1 MKKFAILLLMSC
13 FALTAAAQDETA
25 EAENVKNVRKKFFNI
40 SYLSDKI
47 KFSEGNIG
55 LNNAFDEVEGI
66 ANDKNI
72 GIKNNWGISLTRGR
86 SYMLHKKPIARLIS
100 IGIDAS
106 FFDVSYSNYTA
117 SFNDLGASDL
127 DLGELED
134 FDADDL
140 NDKMDFHKMEYSF
153 QVGPSITITPGQKL
167 TVAAY
172 FRYAPTFSCLY
183 VDETFAGQLR
193 FDVRHRSLGSLR
205 QDRRRHRGSSGQLHL
220 QDLLGRSRLLGQQ
233 DQDVGLP
240 RLYPVPLVEFC
251 QCAKREEFPHGN
263 SSLFFLYFWS
273 QKYKKNLF
281 PCFSVAK
288 SSKSHPTD
296 SDVDVRTPESGVGRL
311 FAGLQANRPR
321 RSRFQPSVRFFAIGP
336 SRESPCGKTG
346 SRKSRWKLAV
356 GIN

>member
-47 KFSEGNIG
+47 KFSEG
-55 LNNAFDEVEGI
+55 
-66 ANDKNI
+66 NI

-183 VDETFAGQLR
+183 VDETFAGNYASMFVTGASVAYGKIGVGIEAR
-193 FDVRHRSLGSLR
+193 LGSCTYKTF
-205 QDRRRHRGSSGQLHL
+205 SG
-220 QDLLGRSRLLGQQ
+220 DL
-233 DQDVGLP
+233 D
-240 RLYPVPLVEFC
+240 
-251 QCAKREEFPHGN
+251 
-263 SSLFFLYFWS
+263 
-273 QKYKKNLF
+273 
-281 PCFSVAK
+281 FSA
-288 SSKSHPTD
+288 SKIKT
-296 SDVDVRTPESGVGRL
+296 SGFRA
-311 FAGLQANRPR
+311 FIQ
-321 RSRFQPSVRFFAIGP
+321 F
-336 SRESPCGKTG
+336 
-346 SRKSRWKLAV
+346 RW
-356 GIN
+356 

>member
-140 NDKMDFHKMEYSF
+140 SDKMDFHKMEYSF

-183 VDETFAGQLR
+183 VDETFAGNYASMFVTGASVAYGKIGVGIEAR
-193 FDVRHRSLGSLR
+193 LGSCTYKTF
-205 QDRRRHRGSSGQLHL
+205 SG
-220 QDLLGRSRLLGQQ
+220 DL
-233 DQDVGLP
+233 D
-240 RLYPVPLVEFC
+240 
-251 QCAKREEFPHGN
+251 
-263 SSLFFLYFWS
+263 
-273 QKYKKNLF
+273 
-281 PCFSVAK
+281 FSA
-288 SSKSHPTD
+288 SKIKT
-296 SDVDVRTPESGVGRL
+296 SGFRA
-311 FAGLQANRPR
+311 FIQ
-321 RSRFQPSVRFFAIGP
+321 F
-336 SRESPCGKTG
+336 
-346 SRKSRWKLAV
+346 RW
-356 GIN
+356 